1 MIWAVPARKCII
13 RDEDRQ
19 GITYFGAGNLMIFEI
34 SEQLPEDSGHR
45 NDVGVVVLWEEWRS
59 RRRRKMEEK
68 HGQTKMSL
76 ARNSIPM
83 SLSLLCV
90 ATKIM
95 PEVGN
100 KLQVN
105 AGYGRKFP
113 G

>member
-1 MIWAVPARKCII
+1 
-13 RDEDRQ
+13 
-19 GITYFGAGNLMIFEI
+19 
-34 SEQLPEDSGHR
+34 
-45 NDVGVVVLWEEWRS
+45 
-59 RRRRKMEEK
+59 MEEK